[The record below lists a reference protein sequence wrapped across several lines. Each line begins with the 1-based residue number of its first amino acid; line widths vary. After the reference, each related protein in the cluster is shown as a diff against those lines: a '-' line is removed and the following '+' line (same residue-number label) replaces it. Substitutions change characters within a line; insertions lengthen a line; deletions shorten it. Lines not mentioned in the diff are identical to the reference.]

1 MIGEKRV
8 LLAKALA
15 EVELAETAKDP
26 IPALMNIIQA
36 ISDPGLLRP

>member
-15 EVELAETAKDP
+15 AVELAETAEDP
-26 IPALMNIIQA
+26 TPAGEEIPF
-36 ISDPGLLRP
+36 